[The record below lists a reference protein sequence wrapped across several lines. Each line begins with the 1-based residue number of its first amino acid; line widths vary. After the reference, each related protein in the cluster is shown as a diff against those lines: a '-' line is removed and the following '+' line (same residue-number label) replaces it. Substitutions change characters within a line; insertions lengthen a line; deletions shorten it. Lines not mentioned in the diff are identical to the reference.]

1 MILRLFKYFSFLL
14 LFSSFLYSQNHSPLI
29 IKNIYFNHTSGD
41 SLILTRY
48 FDELR
53 GDELTQANVNYTI
66 TKILDYYE
74 ENGYPFAEIRIADTK
89 IIFDSLESEYIADI
103 SFSIIPDQLSRINN
117 IRIMG
122 NDKTKPYVILRALR
136 LDAGEK
142 YSQKRINEI
151 PKQLNRLRIFEP
163 VDLPLFYL
171 DPDSNGILE
180 IKVNEKVTNNFD
192 GIIGYVPSQSDNQK
206 GYFTGFVNIGL
217 RNLFGTGRDAFFKWQ
232 QEERN
237 SQELQMKYLE
247 PWLFGF
253 PFNAGIELSQRK
265 QDSTYVQRFLKADIE
280 YLATEDISAGI
291 NISTQSTIPSVRV
304 NKIFTLFNSSELTTG
319 AFLKIDTRDDFYSP
333 RSGFYLF
340 NSYKISSKKISGPV
354 EYITPETRTKLYLQR
369 IEIDLLLYYELFNN
383 NVASLGLHAKE
394 LKGDSF
400 EVSDLYPLGGTNSLR
415 GYRERQFLGS
425 RIFWSNLEYRLLI
438 EGRSYVFAF
447 FDTGYFLYYSSGF
460 FTGYGIGINVETGL
474 GVLTVNYALAKGDSF
489 SNGKIHF
496 GILSE
501 F

>member
-1 MILRLFKYFSFLL
+1 MIHRLFKYFFFLS
-14 LFSSFLYSQNHSPLI
+14 LFSSLIFSQSKSSLI
-29 IKNIYFNHTSGD
+29 INNIFFNHTGSD

-48 FDELR
+48 FNELK
-53 GDELTQANVNYTI
+53 GDELIEENINYTI
-66 TKILDYYE
+66 NKILDYYE
-74 ENGYPFAEIRIADTK
+74 ETGYPFAEIKIIDTK
-89 IIFDSLESEYIADI
+89 INYDSSESEYLADI
-103 SFSIIPDQLSRINN
+103 TFNITPDKLSKINN
-117 IRIMG
+117 IRITG
-122 NDKTKPYVILRALR
+122 NDKTKPHVILRALR
-136 LDAGEK
+136 LNSGEI

-151 PKQLNRLRIFEP
+151 PKRLNRLRIFEP
-163 VDLPLFYL
+163 VDLPVYYL

-180 IKVNEKVTNNFD
+180 IKVKEKVTNNFD
-192 GIIGYVPSQSDNQK
+192 GIVGYVPSQNDNQK
-206 GYFTGFVNIGL
+206 GFFTGFVNIGL

-253 PFNAGIELSQRK
+253 PFNAGFELYQRK
-265 QDSTYVQRFLKADIE
+265 QDSTYVQRFLKIDLE

-291 NISTQSTIPSVRV
+291 NFSTQSTIPSVRV
-304 NKIFTLFNSSELTTG
+304 NKVFTLFNSSELTTG

-333 RSGFYLF
+333 RKGFYLF
-340 NSYKISSKKISGPV
+340 NSYKISSKKINGPV
-354 EYITPETRTKLYLQR
+354 EFITPEMKTKLYLQR
-369 IEIDLLLYYELFNN
+369 IEIDLLMYYELFNN
-383 NVASLGLHAKE
+383 NVAALGLHAKE

-400 EVSDLYPLGGTNSLR
+400 EVSDLYSLGGTNSLR
-415 GYRERQFLGS
+415 GYRERQFLGH

-438 EGRSYVFAF
+438 EGRSFVFVF
-447 FDTGYFLYYSSGF
+447 FDTGYFLYNTSGF

>member
-1 MILRLFKYFSFLL
+1 MIPRLFKYFSLL
-14 LFSSFLYSQNHSPLI
+14 FLFSSLIYSQNQSPLI
-29 IKNIYFNHTSGD
+29 IKNIFFNFTSGD

-48 FDELR
+48 FNELK
-53 GDELTQANVNYTI
+53 GDELIEENINYTI
-66 TKILDYYE
+66 NKILDYYE
-74 ENGYPFAEIRIADTK
+74 ENGYPFAEIK
-89 IIFDSLESEYIADI
+89 ITDAFISYDSLDSEYSANIT
-103 SFSIIPDQLSRINN
+103 FSIIPDQLSKINN
-117 IRIMG
+117 IRITG

-136 LDAGEK
+136 LNSGEE

-151 PKQLNRLRIFEP
+151 PKRLNRLRIFEP
-163 VDLPLFYL
+163 VELPIYYL

-180 IKVNEKVTNNFD
+180 IKVKEKVTNNFD

-253 PFNAGIELSQRK
+253 PFNAGIELFQRK
-265 QDSTYVQRFLKADIE
+265 QDSTYVQRFLKADLE

-291 NISTQSTIPSVRV
+291 NFSTQSTIPSVRV

-333 RSGFYLF
+333 REGFYLY
-340 NSYKISSKKISGPV
+340 NSYKISSKKINGPTGN
-354 EYITPETRTKLYLQR
+354 ITPEIKTKLYLQR

-400 EVSDLYPLGGTNSLR
+400 EISDLYPLGGTNSLR
-415 GYRERQFLGS
+415 GYRERQFLGT

-447 FDTGYFLYYSSGF
+447 FDTGYFLYNSSGF
-460 FTGYGIGINVETGL
+460 YTGYGIGINVETGL
-474 GVLTVNYALAKGDSF
+474 GVLTVNYALSKGDSF

>member
-1 MILRLFKYFSFLL
+1 MTRQLFKYFLILF
-14 LFSSFLYSQNHSPLI
+14 FSSSLIFSQNKPLLI
-29 IKNIYFNHTSGD
+29 INNIIFNHTGSD

-48 FDELR
+48 FNELK
-53 GDELTQANVNYTI
+53 GGQLTEENISYTI
-66 TKILDYYE
+66 NKILDYYE
-74 ENGYPFAEIRIADTK
+74 ENGFPFAEIKIIDTK
-89 IIFDSLESEYIADI
+89 IIYDSLESEYIADI
-103 SFSIIPDQLSRINN
+103 TFNITPDQLSKINN
-117 IRIMG
+117 IRITG

-136 LDAGEK
+136 LNSGEK
-142 YSQKRINEI
+142 YSQKRTNEI
-151 PKQLNRLRIFEP
+151 PKRLNRLRIFEP
-163 VDLPLFYL
+163 VELPVFYL

-180 IKVNEKVTNNFD
+180 IKVKEKVTNNFD
-192 GIIGYVPSQSDNQK
+192 GIVGYVPTQSDNQK

-247 PWLFGF
+247 PWIFGF
-253 PFNAGIELSQRK
+253 PFNAGVELYQRK
-265 QDSTYVQRFLKADIE
+265 QDSTYVQRFLKADLE

-291 NISTQSTIPSVRV
+291 NFSTQSTIPSVRV
-304 NKIFTLFNSSELTTG
+304 NKVFTLFNSSELTTG
-319 AFLKIDTRDDFYSP
+319 AFLKIDTRDDFYAP
-333 RSGFYLF
+333 RKGFYLF
-340 NSYKISSKKISGPV
+340 NSYKISSKKISGPA
-354 EYITPETRTKLYLQR
+354 EFITSETKTKLYLQR

-383 NVASLGLHAKE
+383 NVAALGLHAKE

-438 EGRSYVFAF
+438 EGRSFIFAF
-447 FDTGYFLYYSSGF
+447 FDTGYFLYNSSGF